1 MPYTAPAKTLP
12 AAQHIEYTEAS
23 SGPRTER
30 SSAARP
36 ATHRSQSSRSYS
48 STSYVRR
55 HRRSPSI
62 SKTNNNQSP
71 TETTTHPHLTID
83 PHASLRQSPPPLNN
97 AMIPPGAVISPPES
111 VANSSDED
119 SSGSKDEIKL
129 EELEAAVRSIEQR
142 RESSPERGIV
152 EPTEGTGT
160 EAQPSSSQVSTPP
173 QAQPEPKFLRLSKE
187 HRKISHSRSSTESAV
202 DLKREQALTSSP
214 DDSDAEAAPKPP
226 MVRKKSGELVRPALR
241 PATARRRP
249 SSMPGTPNYAKAVH
263 FDSQLEHIRHFL
275 QLDRPLAV
283 SAETSPVDSYDGE
296 SEFPFG
302 HDADKSTPSWE
313 WELRLTN
320 FPKDTDASRQA
331 THAVRLDRLCLSFDK
346 KSLIGSV
353 SVANL
358 AFHKHV
364 AARFTFD
371 YWRTVSEVTAVYN
384 NDVRRKHS
392 HDGYDR
398 FTFDIKL
405 DDQANLESKTMF
417 VCIRYNVDG
426 QEHWDNNQNKNYQVD
441 FVKVPKSAPRKAA
454 APSRPSLPRSRTFT
468 GSTSSSRQQSMP
480 PSFDNFPEVGKSAS
494 FGSSFNTKVGPM
506 LSRSATNDI
515 DTIGPPKRR
524 EKPHPQAFGNRYD
537 FGASL
542 TAAIQTKPPVDRTT
556 LTARARSSQPTEAP
570 KASAVEKDLDV
581 KPGRISPVR
590 SDVRPGDLKPSSL
603 VSSKPCHESSSY
615 KELVDKYC
623 FYGSPVESSTPE
635 KAPSFSNFTLTLK
648 GNEKSRFLTTAA
660 PSPPLS
666 PRSLPA
672 RESTTSELPHSD
684 NHSTS
689 MNSGPGSPRISRSTS
704 PSMNFRYP
712 YHQKTLQNGFMK
724 DPQSSPVI
732 RGGYDVSFLEMPDS
746 LVFPSFANA
755 STHAPYVGVGAH

>member
-1 MPYTAPAKTLP
+1 MPYTAPGKSLL
-12 AAQHIEYTEAS
+12 AAQHIEYTHLPSDTRPERPSVAQSAS
-23 SGPRTER
+23 
-30 SSAARP
+30 
-36 ATHRSQSSRSYS
+36 HRLQNSRSYS

-62 SKTNNNQSP
+62 CKSTGLSSSEPPSRISP
-71 TETTTHPHLTID
+71 TID

-97 AMIPPGAVISPPES
+97 AAIPPGAVISPPES
-111 VANSSDED
+111 VANSSDEE
-119 SSGSKDEIKL
+119 SSEPRDEIKL

-142 RESSPERGIV
+142 RELSPER
-152 EPTEGTGT
+152 ETMRTAEESGT
-160 EAQPSSSQVSTPP
+160 EAQSSSSLAPP
-173 QAQPEPKFLRLSKE
+173 TLQSRPKPNYLRLSKE
-187 HRKISHSRSSTESAV
+187 SRKISHSRSSTETAV
-202 DLKREQALTSSP
+202 DLRREQALTSSP
-214 DDSDAEAAPKPP
+214 DDSDAEATPKPP

-249 SSMPGTPNYAKAVH
+249 SSMPGTPVYAKAVH

-296 SEFPFG
+296 TEFPFG

-313 WELRLTN
+313 WELRLSN
-320 FPKDTDASRQA
+320 FPKDAPHRA
-331 THAVRLDRLCLSFDK
+331 THAVRLERLFLSADK

-371 YWRTVSEVTAVYN
+371 HWRTVSEVVAVYSH
-384 NDVRRKHS
+384 DVRRKHA
-392 HDGYDR
+392 HDGHDR

-417 VCIRYNVDG
+417 VCIRYTVDG
-426 QEHWDNNQNKNYQVD
+426 QEHWDNNNGMNYQVE
-441 FVKVPKSAPRKAA
+441 FVKASKPATNKASGG
-454 APSRPSLPRSRTFT
+454 SRPALPRSRTFT
-468 GSTSSSRQQSMP
+468 GSHSGSRPQSMP
-480 PSFDNFPEVGKSAS
+480 LSFEDFADVGKKAP
-494 FGSSFNTKVGPM
+494 FANPFTANAGPP
-506 LSRSATNDI
+506 LSRSTSNDI

-542 TAAIQTKPPVDRTT
+542 TAAMRTKTPVDRTT
-556 LTARARSSQPTEAP
+556 LTARARSSQTPEAP
-570 KASAVEKDLDV
+570 KAKPVEKVLDIR
-581 KPGRISPVR
+581 PGRISPVR
-590 SDVRPGDLKPSSL
+590 NDARSEDLKPSSL

-623 FYGSPVESSTPE
+623 FYGSPTNNTSNE
-635 KAPSFSNFTLTLK
+635 KPPNFANFTLNLK
-648 GNEKSRFLTTAA
+648 ADETSRYFNAAA

-666 PRSLPA
+666 PRSLPRRDPDA
-672 RESTTSELPHSD
+672 TEPPRSESRPASA
-684 NHSTS
+684 
-689 MNSGPGSPRISRSTS
+689 SPRVS
-704 PSMNFRYP
+704 PSMAFRYP
-712 YHQKTLQNGFMK
+712 YHQSTLQNGFMK
-724 DPQSSPVI
+724 DSQSSPVI

-746 LVFPSFANA
+746 FFFPSFADSA
-755 STHAPYVGVGAH
+755 YAPCVGAQ